1 MNFELAGPF
10 KLKCYRGV
18 VKKKESREHL
28 LKDLIEWDE
37 DLPSAHGC
45 YVFAIRAGKGWT
57 PYYAGQALRRT
68 IFAEATH
75 VDKLQK
81 YNEVLADYER
91 GTPVLFFLPWA
102 TDGGERYRRLTRRSS
117 PTLDFLE
124 DWLISLCYR
133 RNDKLINIART
144 KILKSI
150 HVQGVLNATPG
161 DWSAGSVGFRKMFQL

>member
-1 MNFELAGPF
+1 MRLQVALAKRSLGELMNFELAGPF

-18 VKKKESREHL
+18 VKKKESREQL
-28 LKDLIEWDE
+28 LKNLKEWDE

-91 GTPVLFFLPWA
+91 GTPVLFFLPWV

-117 PTLDFLE
+117 STLDFLE
-124 DWLISLCYR
+124 DSPSRLASVTPSQHLESDFRFLGNPLSIPISRSTL
-133 RNDKLINIART
+133 
-144 KILKSI
+144 
-150 HVQGVLNATPG
+150 
-161 DWSAGSVGFRKMFQL
+161 